1 MVYITKGQIEKTLKE
16 ELTNVFRQVVEKGP
30 ERVSIKIVK
39 NFVICEM
46 YGILTTAE
54 KQLLKLE
61 NGEEQIKK
69 LRDNLFLVSRDKY
82 YEVIEEIVGAK
93 VMEIVTKVSVKNDA
107 RFSLIVFKEN
117 IEKKIE
123 GGELNKAAN
132 LSKKVI

>member
-16 ELTNVFRQVVEKGP
+16 ELTNVFRQVVGKGP

-46 YGILTTAE
+46 YGILTTVE

>member
-1 MVYITKGQIEKTLKE
+1 VVYITKGQIEKTLKE
-16 ELTNVFRQVVEKGP
+16 ELTNVFRQVVGKGP

-46 YGILTTAE
+46 YGILTTVE

>member
-16 ELTNVFRQVVEKGP
+16 ELTNVFRQVVGKGP

-46 YGILTTAE
+46 YGILTTVE

-93 VMEIVTKVSVKNDA
+93 VMEIVT
-107 RFSLIVFKEN
+107 RFQ
-117 IEKKIE
+117 
-123 GGELNKAAN
+123 
-132 LSKKVI
+132 